1 MVKNLKSKSKIS
13 TNFIDLSRCWA
24 HSMQQSLCLP
34 LKIRNSTVL
43 KHIDI
48 SYRVR
53 GAGRLPRHEWE
64 VRVTGRKWW
73 MDGIPG
79 GKSSSAGTQRF
90 EQCPMLGKPLLAR
103 V

>member
-53 GAGRLPRHEWE
+53 GAGRLPGHEWE
-64 VRVTGRKWW
+64 VRSYWEEVV
-73 MDGIPG
+73 DGWYSRW
-79 GKSSSAGTQRF
+79 K
-90 EQCPMLGKPLLAR
+90 EQE
-103 V
+103 